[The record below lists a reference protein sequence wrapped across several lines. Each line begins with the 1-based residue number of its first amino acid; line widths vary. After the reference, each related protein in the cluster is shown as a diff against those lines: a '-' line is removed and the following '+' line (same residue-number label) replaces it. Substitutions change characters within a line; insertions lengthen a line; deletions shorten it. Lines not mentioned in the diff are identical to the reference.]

1 MNLENDLSLNDSS
14 PDETNLFEAVFK
26 SHYRKLILFANR
38 FTNDLNI
45 SEEIVADVFTVL
57 WEKRKE
63 LSFRSEPG
71 HYLFKMVQNSCLN
84 YLKHQ
89 KIENLYIN
97 YLEKNNLLNE
107 MLTSVE
113 IGYEEKELTIQINN
127 AINSLPE
134 KCKQVFMLSRFNDLK
149 YREIAQ
155 LLDISP
161 KTVERHMSIA
171 LEKLRQ
177 NLKKLVY
184 MLLF

>member
-1 MNLENDLSLNDSS
+1 
-14 PDETNLFEAVFK
+14 
-26 SHYRKLILFANR
+26 
-38 FTNDLNI
+38 
-45 SEEIVADVFTVL
+45 
-57 WEKRKE
+57 
-63 LSFRSEPG
+63 
-71 HYLFKMVQNSCLN
+71 
-84 YLKHQ
+84 
-89 KIENLYIN
+89 
-97 YLEKNNLLNE
+97 LNE